1 MVDPWQLQV
10 VTDEWRV
17 DSKCGCC
24 LFGFCDAAVCVWVLD
39 VCLHASLNQVDAC
52 VFNSLNFKFL
62 CVCCFC
68 LLGTYVFNIVQTM
81 HFASELH
88 TVGSCVV
95 MHAEHK
101 VHGADTIFKKQC
113 TAPSLWPNIRIFFRH
128 KHFPVRAINAYR
140 GSKGTAPLILN
151 LSTR

>member
-101 VHGADTIFKKQC
+101 VHGADTIFKNGVRRLRC
-113 TAPSLWPNIRIFFRH
+113 GLIYAYFSGTNISLSVP
-128 KHFPVRAINAYR
+128 
-140 GSKGTAPLILN
+140 
-151 LSTR
+151 